1 MMLLLERDSF
11 LLELHAA
18 LKDSVAG
25 QGRVALVSGEAGIGK
40 TSLIEHFIHSHRDSI
55 RVLWGACDPLFTPR
69 PLGPLQDIAMQVD
82 GKLPELLQPGAD
94 RQDIFSACLS
104 EFQNLPSIIVFED
117 VHWAD
122 EATLDLI
129 KFLGRRIQRT
139 STLFILSY
147 REDELAPTHP
157 LHLAFGDISRA
168 ATLRLRLLPLSQSS
182 VMILARAAKQD
193 ERVSDLYDTTGG
205 NPFFV
210 TEALASEGESVP
222 ATVRDAVLAR
232 AARLSPSARAVLDTA
247 AIVPGRIEDWLL
259 NELLS
264 PSPAAIEECVGRGML
279 STSQHSFAFRH
290 ELARRSIEDALSPSR
305 RKGLHQQILTALM
318 ARDDQVQF
326 SRLVHHAAF
335 AGDGSAVLR
344 FAPVAAEQAAAVGA
358 HLEAAAHYQT
368 ALEYADRLTLMER
381 AQLIE
386 KRAYEC
392 YLTSQIHEAV
402 EARTAA
408 LELWQKLRDT
418 RQEGNNLRW
427 LSRLHWF
434 LGHRAESEQYAQHAI
449 VLLETLQ
456 PTQELAMAYSNRAQ
470 LHMLADETAEA
481 IQLGEQA
488 IALAEKLGDS
498 EVLCHALNNVGTA
511 EQYQTYNE
519 AGRSKLERSLKI
531 ALAHGF
537 HEHVARAYTNLASKA
552 VEHRQYDYAMPYL
565 NSGIGYSIERDLD
578 AWTTYMLAWRA
589 RAYYEQGQWIEAADD
604 AQAVLK
610 NPRAAVVAR
619 IPALTA
625 LGAIRLRRGDPDG
638 EQVLDEAL
646 GLALPT
652 GELQRIGPVALAR
665 AESNWLNG
673 VHDECISEAQT
684 VYTLAVNSADSRR
697 LSESAFWIWRAG
709 GSLLQI
715 DIGSGPFTLQ
725 IMGDWRAA
733 AVAWERLGC
742 PYEQALALMDG
753 DVLAQTQS
761 LEIFER
767 LGARPAA
774 RLVVQKLR
782 AIPQRQLDKDRIG
795 GLTARE
801 RDVVLL
807 IAQGKSNR
815 EIAEAMT
822 VGIKTVETYVTRI
835 LKKLNLASRVQIA
848 TWVLEKG
855 LR

>member
-1 MMLLLERDSF
+1 MTLLLERDSF
-11 LLELHAA
+11 LLELDAA
-18 LKDSVAG
+18 LKDAIVG
-25 QGRVALVSGEAGIGK
+25 QGRVASVSGEAGIGK
-40 TSLIEHFIHSHRDSI
+40 TSLIEHFIHIHRDSV
-55 RVLWGACDPLFTPR
+55 RVLWGACDSLFTPR
-69 PLGPLQDIAMQVD
+69 PLGPLHDIALQLD
-82 GKLPELLQPGAD
+82 GKLPELLHSGAD
-94 RQDIFSACLS
+94 RQDIFSACLA
-104 EFQNLPSIIVFED
+104 EFQNFPSIVVFED

-139 STLFILSY
+139 STLFILTY
-147 REDELAPTHP
+147 REDELVPAHP

-168 ATLRLRLLPLSQSS
+168 SILRLPLLPLSQSS

-193 ERVSDLYDTTGG
+193 ERVNDLYETTGG

-210 TEALASEGESVP
+210 TEALASEGERLP

-232 AARLSPSARAVLDTA
+232 AERLSPSARMVLDTA

-259 NELLS
+259 NQLIS
-264 PSPAAIEECVGRGML
+264 PSPAAVEECVERGML
-279 STSQHSFAFRH
+279 STSRHSFAFRH

-305 RKGLHQQILTALM
+305 RKGLHQQLLAALM
-318 ARDDQVQF
+318 ERDDQVQF

-344 FAPVAAEQAAAVGA
+344 FAPLAAEQAAAVGA

-368 ALEYADRLTLMER
+368 ALEYADQLTLAER

-392 YLTSQIHEAV
+392 YLTSQINEAV
-402 EARTAA
+402 EARLDA
-408 LELWQKLRDT
+408 LALWQKDCDT
-418 RQEGNNLRW
+418 QQEGNNLRW

-434 LGHRAESEQYAQHAI
+434 LGHRGESEQYAQHAI
-449 VLLETLQ
+449 VLLETL
-456 PTQELAMAYSNRAQ
+456 PPAQELAMAYSNRAQ

-481 IQLGEQA
+481 IRLGDQA

-511 EQYQTYNE
+511 ELYQTYSQ
-519 AGRSKLERSLKI
+519 AGRFKLERSLKI
-531 ALAHGF
+531 ALAQGF

-552 VEHRQYDYAMPYL
+552 VEHRQYDDAMPYL
-565 NSGIGYSIERDLD
+565 NSGISYSTERDLD

-589 RAYYEQGQWIEAADD
+589 RAYYEQGQWIEAAED

-625 LGAIRLRRGDPDG
+625 LGAIRVRRGDPDD

-646 GLALPT
+646 RLALPT

-665 AESNWLNG
+665 AESKWLKG
-673 VHDECISEAQT
+673 AHDECISEAQT
-684 VYTLAVNSADSRR
+684 AYDLAMNSADARR
-697 LSESAFWIWRAG
+697 LSESGFWIWRAG
-709 GSLLQI
+709 GSVSLSDL
-715 DIGSGPFTLQ
+715 GSGPFTLQ
-725 IMGDWRAA
+725 IMGDWRAT

-753 DVLAQTQS
+753 DVFAQTQS

-774 RLVVQKLR
+774 LLVEQKLQ
-782 AIPQRQLDKDRIG
+782 AIPQRQLDKDRAG

-801 RDVVLL
+801 RDVVVL

-815 EIAEAMT
+815 EIAQAMT

-835 LKKLNLASRVQIA
+835 LKKLNLVSRVQIA
-848 TWVLEKG
+848 TWAIEKG

>member
-1 MMLLLERDSF
+1 MTLLLERDSF
-11 LLELHAA
+11 LLELDAA
-18 LKDSVAG
+18 LKDAIVG

-40 TSLIEHFIHSHRDSI
+40 TSLIEHFIHTHRDSV
-55 RVLWGACDPLFTPR
+55 RVLWGACDSLFTPR
-69 PLGPLQDIAMQVD
+69 PLGPLHDIALQLD
-82 GKLPELLQPGAD
+82 GKLPELLHSGAD
-94 RQDIFSACLS
+94 RQDIFSACLA
-104 EFQNLPSIIVFED
+104 EFQNSPSIVVFED

-139 STLFILSY
+139 STLLILTY
-147 REDELAPTHP
+147 REDELAPAHP

-168 ATLRLRLLPLSQSS
+168 AILRLPLLPLSQSS

-193 ERVSDLYDTTGG
+193 ERVNDLYETTGG

-210 TEALASEGESVP
+210 TEALASEGERVP

-232 AARLSPSARAVLDTA
+232 AARLTPSARTVLDTA

-259 NELLS
+259 NQLI
-264 PSPAAIEECVGRGML
+264 SPAPAAVEECMERGML

-305 RKGLHQQILTALM
+305 RKGLHQQILAALM
-318 ARDDQVQF
+318 ERDDPVQF

-344 FAPVAAEQAAAVGA
+344 FAPPAAEQAAAVGA

-368 ALEYADRLTLMER
+368 ALEYADQLTLAER

-392 YLTSQIHEAV
+392 YLTSQIDEAV
-402 EARTAA
+402 DARLDA
-408 LELWQKLRDT
+408 LALWQKVCDT
-418 RQEGNNLRW
+418 QQEGNNLRW

-434 LGHRAESEQYAQHAI
+434 LGHRVESEQYAQHAI
-449 VLLETLQ
+449 ALLETL
-456 PTQELAMAYSNRAQ
+456 PPAQELAMAYSNRAQ

-481 IQLGEQA
+481 IRLGDQA

-511 EQYQTYNE
+511 ELYQTYSQ
-519 AGRSKLERSLKI
+519 AGRSKLERSLKV

-552 VEHRQYDYAMPYL
+552 VEHRQYDDAMPYL
-565 NSGIGYSIERDLD
+565 NSGISYSIERDLD

-589 RAYYEQGQWIEAADD
+589 RAYYEQGQWMEAAED

-625 LGAIRLRRGDPDG
+625 LGAIRVRRGDPDG

-665 AESNWLNG
+665 AESKWLKG
-673 VHDECISEAQT
+673 AHDECISEAQT
-684 VYTLAVNSADSRR
+684 VYDLAMNSADAKR

-709 GSLLQI
+709 GFVSLSDL
-715 DIGSGPFTLQ
+715 GSGTFTLQ
-725 IMGDWRAA
+725 IRGDWRAA
-733 AVAWERLGC
+733 AVAWEQLGC

-753 DVLAQTQS
+753 DVFAQTQS

-774 RLVVQKLR
+774 LLVEQKLQ
-782 AIPQRQLDKDRIG
+782 AIPQRQLDKDRAG

-801 RDVVLL
+801 RDVVVL

-815 EIAEAMT
+815 EIAQEMT

-835 LKKLNLASRVQIA
+835 LKKLNLVSRVQIA
-848 TWVLEKG
+848 TWAIEKG

>member
-1 MMLLLERDSF
+1 
-11 LLELHAA
+11 
-18 LKDSVAG
+18 
-25 QGRVALVSGEAGIGK
+25 
-40 TSLIEHFIHSHRDSI
+40 
-55 RVLWGACDPLFTPR
+55 
-69 PLGPLQDIAMQVD
+69 
-82 GKLPELLQPGAD
+82 
-94 RQDIFSACLS
+94 
-104 EFQNLPSIIVFED
+104 
-117 VHWAD
+117 
-122 EATLDLI
+122 
-129 KFLGRRIQRT
+129 
-139 STLFILSY
+139 
-147 REDELAPTHP
+147 
-157 LHLAFGDISRA
+157 
-168 ATLRLRLLPLSQSS
+168 
-182 VMILARAAKQD
+182 
-193 ERVSDLYDTTGG
+193 
-205 NPFFV
+205 
-210 TEALASEGESVP
+210 
-222 ATVRDAVLAR
+222 
-232 AARLSPSARAVLDTA
+232 
-247 AIVPGRIEDWLL
+247 
-259 NELLS
+259 
-264 PSPAAIEECVGRGML
+264 
-279 STSQHSFAFRH
+279 
-290 ELARRSIEDALSPSR
+290 
-305 RKGLHQQILTALM
+305 
-318 ARDDQVQF
+318 
-326 SRLVHHAAF
+326 
-335 AGDGSAVLR
+335 
-344 FAPVAAEQAAAVGA
+344 
-358 HLEAAAHYQT
+358 
-368 ALEYADRLTLMER
+368 
-381 AQLIE
+381 
-386 KRAYEC
+386 
-392 YLTSQIHEAV
+392 
-402 EARTAA
+402 
-408 LELWQKLRDT
+408 
-418 RQEGNNLRW
+418 
-427 LSRLHWF
+427 
-434 LGHRAESEQYAQHAI
+434 
-449 VLLETLQ
+449 
-456 PTQELAMAYSNRAQ
+456 
-470 LHMLADETAEA
+470 
-481 IQLGEQA
+481 
-488 IALAEKLGDS
+488 
-498 EVLCHALNNVGTA
+498 
-511 EQYQTYNE
+511 
-519 AGRSKLERSLKI
+519 
-531 ALAHGF
+531 
-537 HEHVARAYTNLASKA
+537 
-552 VEHRQYDYAMPYL
+552 
-565 NSGIGYSIERDLD
+565 
-578 AWTTYMLAWRA
+578 MLAWRA

-673 VHDECISEAQT
+673 VHDGCISEAQT